1 MSLSKTYQTIER
13 FIKKTSMWYNVLII
27 LALLCIV
34 IKAYTCYFAHNN
46 IEGFIN
52 QEEKFTVKRGVKSY
66 DDFYANIYDQLFYK
80 KVTNDYEVG
89 NIISIT
95 KPSDVSKMLQLG
107 SKTGH
112 VVNEFHKDDYTITGL
127 EESSAMINLAKNNYP
142 GAAFIQ
148 GTPMTSNIFT
158 PESFTHIMCLN
169 LTFYNYKDKRQ
180 LLENVYNW
188 LLPGGYFIVQLVNKD
203 MFDPVVPA
211 AKPFYMINPQSF
223 ADERI
228 TESVVKFNDFDYRS
242 NFEIFPND
250 FAEFKEIFK
259 DTKTGKV
266 RQNEHKLWMPTIKKI
281 TNMAKELGFILHSQV
296 DLLMCQDE
304 YQYLYVFQKPE

>member
-1 MSLSKTYQTIER
+1 MNLSKSYQSIER
-13 FIKKTSMWYNVLII
+13 FIKKKSVWCSVLIM
-27 LALLCIV
+27 LALWCIV
-34 IKAYTCYFAHNN
+34 IKTYTYYFVHDVV
-46 IEGFIN
+46 EGFIN
-52 QEEKFTVKRGVKSY
+52 QDEKFIVKRGVDSY
-66 DDFYANIYDQLFYK
+66 DDFYVNIYDQLFYK
-80 KVTNDYEVG
+80 KVTNDYEIG

-95 KPSDVSKMLQLG
+95 NPTDVSKMLQLG

-112 VVNEFHKDDYTITGL
+112 VTSAFQKDGYAITGL
-127 EESSAMINLAKNNYP
+127 DESATMINLAKNNYP
-142 GAAFIQ
+142 GAQFMQ
-148 GTPMTSNIFT
+148 GNPMTSNIFT

-169 LTFYNYKDKRQ
+169 LTLYNYKDKRQ
-180 LLENVYNW
+180 ILDNVYSW
-188 LLPGGYFIVQLVNKD
+188 LLPGGYFILQLVNKE
-203 MFDPVVPA
+203 MFDPIVPA
-211 AKPFYMINPQSF
+211 AKPFFMINPQSF

-266 RQNEHKLWMPTIKKI
+266 RQNEHKLWMPSIKKI
-281 TNMAKELGFILHSQV
+281 TNMAKEVGFILHSQV